1 MLCAVESHH
10 GGSSRIAITFQKTGR
25 SEMISRR
32 QASALYGDWRRRV
45 DRSRLIHVIN
55 GGRCRL
61 GIGNESGVLLLQT
74 WRARALPPLR
84 RLRKRGTLDIARKD
98 KICCLYLSSSDSAD
112 DAASAHF
119 NSPLRGTTR
128 KKKYINKYKCATCID
143 VGPRQGAPRQN
154 GTTSAK
160 VKEQALRSL
169 IKTGPVTGH
178 WQPER
183 ANNKKERR
191 RQFFFYPRADT

>member
-74 WRARALPPLR
+74 WRARARSRRFEDFGKEEHWTLREKTRYVVCIFHRPILLTTPPAPISIPR
-84 RLRKRGTLDIARKD
+84 CAGQQE
-98 KICCLYLSSSDSAD
+98 
-112 DAASAHF
+112 
-119 NSPLRGTTR
+119 
-128 KKKYINKYKCATCID
+128 KKYINKYKCATCID
-143 VGPRQGAPRQN
+143 AGPRQGAPRQN

-191 RQFFFYPRADT
+191 RQFFFNPRADT